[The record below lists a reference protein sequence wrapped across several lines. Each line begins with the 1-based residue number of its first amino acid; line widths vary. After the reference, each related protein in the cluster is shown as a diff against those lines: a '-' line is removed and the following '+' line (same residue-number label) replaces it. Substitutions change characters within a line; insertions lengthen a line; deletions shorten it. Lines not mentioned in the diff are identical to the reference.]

1 MRRRKRRK
9 RWERKG
15 KVTLKKTFILRIK
28 LEKDVTTW
36 VLEKEK
42 KKKTTEGKM
51 IVNERDLIEIRRS
64 RGRKGGARRKMKKR
78 KNKVMTSIYKR
89 KSTT

>member
-15 KVTLKKTFILRIK
+15 KVTLKKTFILRIE

-36 VLEKEK
+36 VLEKK
-42 KKKTTEGKM
+42 
-51 IVNERDLIEIRRS
+51 NN
-64 RGRKGGARRKMKKR
+64 KR
-78 KNKVMTSIYKR
+78 ENDCQ
-89 KSTT
+89 